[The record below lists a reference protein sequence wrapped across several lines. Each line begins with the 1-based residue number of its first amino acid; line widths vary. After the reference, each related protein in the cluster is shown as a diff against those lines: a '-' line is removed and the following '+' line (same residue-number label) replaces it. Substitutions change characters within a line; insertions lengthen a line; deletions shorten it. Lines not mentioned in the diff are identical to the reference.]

1 MVLKEVLMK
10 RLAYAL
16 ALGGITALVVAQ
28 TNNSQTL
35 AGYISDSKCGAMHM
49 DNAVACVKK
58 CIENGNQPVFVDGE
72 KRVWAVENPYVLKGY
87 YGDNVKLEAVVNA
100 SAKSIR
106 IDKVTRTGGVMGGM
120 KDGVKP

>member
-1 MVLKEVLMK
+1 MK

-16 ALGGITALVVAQ
+16 ALGGITAFVVAQ
-28 TNNSQTL
+28 TTNIQTM

-49 DNAVACVKK
+49 DNAVPCVKK

-87 YGDNVKLEAVVNA
+87 YGDNVKLEAIVNA

-120 KDGVKP
+120 KDGVNP